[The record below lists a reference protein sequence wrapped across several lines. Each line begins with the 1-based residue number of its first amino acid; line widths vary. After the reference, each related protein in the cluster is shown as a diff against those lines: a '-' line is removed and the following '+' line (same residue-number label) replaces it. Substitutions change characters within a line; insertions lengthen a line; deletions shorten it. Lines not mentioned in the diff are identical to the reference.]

1 MPTTNDHPDGTQPHG
16 TPPTEPHTPDE
27 TLAEHPRSQN
37 ALAWATIG
45 LSAACCIAGV
55 VSSLAGHE
63 EVGIAL
69 IAAGSLERGVS
80 TRK

>member
-1 MPTTNDHPDGTQPHG
+1 MPTTNDHPDDPQPHG
-16 TPPTEPHTPDE
+16 TPPTEAHTPDE
-27 TLAEHPRSQN
+27 TPAEHPRSEN

-45 LSAACCIAGV
+45 LSTACCTAGV
-55 VSSLAGHE
+55 VLSLTGHE

-69 IAAGSLERGVS
+69 IAVGSLERGVS